1 MERDAVL
8 APTQQGVRLMV
19 IGEVVTLWW
28 KARYQLIKHKAKRK
42 DSRFLEEH
50 NRNKR
55 QQPTRTEAGV
65 GGFTFP
71 VFKKSWGG
79 EEEEEPSAPFGGRV
93 WVLDFTSSCATFHKW
108 TDSALFFLHPPP
120 SPQAEN
126 STSKKQPSRRT
137 S

>member
-1 MERDAVL
+1 
-8 APTQQGVRLMV
+8 MV

-42 DSRFLEEH
+42 ESRFLEEH

-65 GGFTFP
+65 GGFHFSCIQ
-71 VFKKSWGG
+71 KIMGG
-79 EEEEEPSAPFGGRV
+79 EEEEEEPSAPFGGRV

-108 TDSALFFLHPPP
+108 TDRALFFLHPPP
-120 SPQAEN
+120 LP
-126 STSKKQPSRRT
+126 TSRKFH
-137 S
+137 